1 MLNSAPMGGGEI
13 TPDQWMWGSIL
24 TWVTLHHRGMEII
37 WHRVMETQDISIIKA
52 NPAHSRMCAGLN
64 PKEQKTDLINKIIYM
79 N

>member
-1 MLNSAPMGGGEI
+1 
-13 TPDQWMWGSIL
+13 
-24 TWVTLHHRGMEII
+24 
-37 WHRVMETQDISIIKA
+37 METQDISIIKA